1 VAKKGATMF
10 CPECN
15 VEYEP
20 WMKECADCLVPLVE
34 ELPQENSPEM
44 LELVTVFATG
54 NPALLAIAKSILAQA
69 GIIYLAKGEG
79 LQDLFAA
86 GSIGGYNPALGPVEI
101 QVAAENEHEARA
113 LLQELQNGDGPGPDD
128 EETGDE

>member
-1 VAKKGATMF
+1 MF

-34 ELPQENSPEM
+34 ALPPENTPEM

-101 QVAAENEHEARA
+101 QVAAEDEHEARA
-113 LLQELQNGDGPGPDD
+113 LLLDLQGEDGLERDD
-128 EETGDE
+128 EEPGEDL